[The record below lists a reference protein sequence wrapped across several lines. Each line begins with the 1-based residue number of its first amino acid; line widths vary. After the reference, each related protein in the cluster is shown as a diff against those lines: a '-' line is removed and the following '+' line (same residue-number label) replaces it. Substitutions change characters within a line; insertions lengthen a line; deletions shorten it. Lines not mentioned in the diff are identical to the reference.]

1 MKRRN
6 FLKNTGLGVAA
17 TMIPVSV
24 LASTKPTNNTSIISS
39 FDTKAALKDNPH
51 FKILEKYAKYETKV
65 SKRNKVWLT
74 GSTGYNGK
82 NSIDEIQVNILFE
95 SNHRGFYLDVDSG
108 EYEQLDGLIIKDK
121 FKLDPRKDIN
131 EQVNDAYDSFFH
143 TTMMHH
149 FGIERT
155 MVYQKGTGQPLQAKK
170 IIKSK

>member
-6 FLKNTGLGVAA
+6 FLKNAGLGVAA

-24 LASTKPTNNTSIISS
+24 LASTKPTKNTSIITS
-39 FDTKAALKDNPH
+39 FDAHAALKDNPH
-51 FKILEKYAKYETKV
+51 FKILEKYARYETGTQ
-65 SKRNKVWLT
+65 KRNKIWLT

-108 EYEQLDGLIIKDK
+108 EHRPLDGVIVKDR
-121 FKLDPRKDIN
+121 FTLDSNKDIN
-131 EQVNDAYDSFFH
+131 EQVNDAYDSFFN
-143 TTMMHH
+143 TVMMHH
-149 FGIERT
+149 FGVERT
-155 MVYQKGTGQPLQAKK
+155 RVSQKGMYDDRQPKN